1 MAPHQNAP
9 MRRQRRSAQRD
20 SLLAIMDRDRRLLS
34 AQELHTNLRSAGAE
48 ISLATVY
55 RHLQSLSESGDVHTV
70 YGCDGEALYRRCG
83 DGPHHHLRC
92 RGCGRTEEIAAA
104 VEQDAAARA
113 AAEAGY
119 DDVRFTIELEGRC
132 AVCRSR
138 EESTLS
144 R

>member
-34 AQELHTNLRSAGAE
+34 AQALHTNLRSAGAE

-55 RHLQSLSESGDVHTV
+55 RHLVTLSGSGAVHTV

-83 DGPHHHLRC
+83 DGAHHHLRC
-92 RGCGRTEEIAAA
+92 RGCGRTEEIEAS
-104 VEQDAAARA
+104 VERDEAARA
-113 AAEAGY
+113 ATAVGF
-119 DDVRFTIELEGRC
+119 DDVHVTLELEGRC
-132 AVCRSR
+132 AACRSR
-138 EESTLS
+138 EESALS